1 MSRHGQAAPP
11 SFACERGDHAECMR
25 DALAKAEQVSA
36 ARGLRLTRLRR
47 RVLELIW
54 ASHTPVKAYDLLE
67 QLRQEHANAAPP
79 TVYRALD
86 FLEIGRASCSGRVM
100 GTS

>member
-11 SFACERGDHAECMR
+11 SFACERGDHAESMR

-47 RVLELIW
+47 RGLELIW
-54 ASHTPVKAYDLLE
+54 ARHTPVEASDLRA
-67 QLRQEHANAAPP
+67 QLRQEHASAAPP
-79 TVYRALD
+79 TVDRALG
-86 FLEIGRASCSGRVM
+86 LLVQGGVVHRTAS
-100 GTS
+100 